1 MPRQL
6 KKDLGMSLLPIR
18 FLTTFPPRYSR
29 RLWNSL
35 RSNIPRCPIQSD
47 FLKERFREANSSVVA
62 SDTAKYFTVS
72 NRTQWKRAFK
82 YNQFNKNQSKQ
93 KEVKR

>member
-1 MPRQL
+1 MPVQI

-18 FLTTFPPRYSR
+18 FLTTFPPRYSW

-35 RSNIPRCPIQSD
+35 RSNIPRRPIQSD
-47 FLKERFREANSSVVA
+47 SLKELFKKANSSVVA

-72 NRTQWKRAFK
+72 NRTQCKRAFK

-93 KEVKR
+93 KEIKR